1 MLEKSLALL
10 WHADRLADP
19 NWLAKLDAHGNHKPG
34 EVLLSVRCPTQGGQ
48 TNVTLQTYNLCVT
61 FSTSFRRASLGL
73 ISLLMG
79 LLALG
84 PFLHAHYGAS
94 WATGF
99 HLSGL
104 PAVMASALPDVATD
118 SPMLSLPSEEE
129 SPAVGV
135 VTSLPRGEVNSFT
148 PDAPALLLLSVC
160 VLQVLQRLPLPGL
173 WTPVAAPLR
182 APLSQAGW
190 PPPAQAPPH
199 AS

>member
-1 MLEKSLALL
+1 MLQAY
-10 WHADRLADP
+10 
-19 NWLAKLDAHGNHKPG
+19 N
-34 EVLLSVRCPTQGGQ
+34 LSVPASPP
-48 TNVTLQTYNLCVT
+48 V
-61 FSTSFRRASLGL
+61 RRLSLWL

-104 PAVMASALPDVATD
+104 PSGLTVSVPDVATD
-118 SPMLSLPSEEE
+118 SPMLSPPSEEE

-135 VTSLPRGEVNSFT
+135 VTSLPRDEVNSFT
-148 PDAPALLLLSVC
+148 PDAPALFFLSVC
-160 VLQVLQRLPLPGL
+160 VLQVLQRQPLLGL
-173 WTPVAAPLR
+173 WTPVTAPLL
-182 APLSQAGW
+182 ATLSQAGW
-190 PPPAQAPPH
+190 PPLAQAPPK

>member
-1 MLEKSLALL
+1 MNS
-10 WHADRLADP
+10 
-19 NWLAKLDAHGNHKPG
+19 
-34 EVLLSVRCPTQGGQ
+34 S
-48 TNVTLQTYNLCVT
+48 T
-61 FSTSFRRASLGL
+61 FLRHLRLGL

-79 LLALG
+79 VLALG

-104 PAVMASALPDVATD
+104 PAAMASALPDGATD

-148 PDAPALLLLSVC
+148 PDAPALFLLSGC
-160 VLQVLQRLPLPGL
+160 VLQVLQRLSLPGL
-173 WTPVAAPLR
+173 WTPIAAPLR
-182 APLSQAGW
+182 APLLQAGW
-190 PPPAQAPPH
+190 PPPAQAPPR